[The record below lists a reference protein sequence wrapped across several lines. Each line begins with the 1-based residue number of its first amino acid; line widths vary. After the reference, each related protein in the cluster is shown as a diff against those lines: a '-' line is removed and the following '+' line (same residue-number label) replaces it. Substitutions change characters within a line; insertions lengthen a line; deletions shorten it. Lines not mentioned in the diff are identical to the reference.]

1 MALLNV
7 TIFCEI
13 FVSFNSSWIFL
24 VPYDNVLCYNELMFV
39 C

>member
-1 MALLNV
+1 MALLNG

-13 FVSFNSSWIFL
+13 FFSFNSSWIFL
-24 VPYDNVLCYNELMFV
+24 VPYDNVLGYNELMFV